1 MNKEEAREK
10 ILTEVQKNSESISIL
25 GGFINLNKEMTVEER
40 LYYLLGKND
49 GIEYAI
55 ETFSEVENEDIPF

>member
-55 ETFSEVENEDIPF
+55 ETISEVENEDIPF